1 MSITLELPSEIEAT
15 LAAEAAERGLS
26 LSEYIVHTLST
37 VAQRQYELQTGA
49 QLVEYWQG
57 AGLIG
62 SRTDITDSQ
71 AHARRLREQAERR
84 RQA

>member
-1 MSITLELPSEIEAT
+1 MSITLELPSELEAT

-37 VAQRQYELQTGA
+37 AAQHHYELQTGT
-49 QLVEYWQG
+49 QLVEYWQS

-62 SRTDITDSQ
+62 SRTDIADSQ
-71 AHARRLREQAERR
+71 AHARK
-84 RQA
+84 